1 MPSKLPLYVQPM
13 RDMHFIGPTDSPYD
27 GDPDRIRA
35 TNEEVEQLLEAANW
49 LLPSM
54 RLTKSDILF
63 TWSGVRPLT
72 YAPDQPMGIRGYVIH
87 DMAKDGMP
95 NALALT
101 SGPLLAHRTAGRK
114 LRDTIRAKIDPS
126 QPKQQLS
133 YRAKLFRESPESP
146 TLLNQGS
153 DVRLAHLRQA
163 AAEEQPVT
171 LADIMFRRVGVGW
184 TATNGREAARVAAEA
199 VADIMGWDDARIGVE
214 VERYIAY
221 LEEKHPA
228 LP

>member
-1 MPSKLPLYVQPM
+1 
-13 RDMHFIGPTDSPYD
+13 
-27 GDPDRIRA
+27 
-35 TNEEVEQLLEAANW
+35 
-49 LLPSM
+49 
-54 RLTKSDILF
+54 
-63 TWSGVRPLT
+63 
-72 YAPDQPMGIRGYVIH
+72 
-87 DMAKDGMP
+87 MAKDGMP